1 MAKLLKRFLRN
12 GTSFKCWEKKYL
24 ENDKREKNLNFQ
36 KKIFK
41 IFAEKSSKNLAPF
54 TKLQDLRV

>member
-1 MAKLLKRFLRN
+1 MTK
-12 GTSFKCWEKKYL
+12 EKKL
-24 ENDKREKNLNFQ
+24 KLPEKIF
-36 KKIFK
+36 KIFAEKIFK